1 MDNINGT
8 ISGGEF
14 LHEGMMLLQTISN
27 LPFFRKHVR
36 SRVFTVRNESLSEGR
51 NGKWRD
57 TVQQD
62 KSVSSLTGS
71 RFLNQTAAGV

>member
-36 SRVFTVRNESLSEGR
+36 SRVFIVRNESLSEGSEWEMAR
-51 NGKWRD
+51 HCATGQKRKQLNRFP
-57 TVQQD
+57 
-62 KSVSSLTGS
+62 VS
-71 RFLNQTAAGV
+71 

>member
-27 LPFFRKHVR
+27 LPFFLFDLEFSRSKRIPFGGEEWEMARHCATGQKRKQLNR
-36 SRVFTVRNESLSEGR
+36 FP
-51 NGKWRD
+51 
-57 TVQQD
+57 
-62 KSVSSLTGS
+62 VS
-71 RFLNQTAAGV
+71 